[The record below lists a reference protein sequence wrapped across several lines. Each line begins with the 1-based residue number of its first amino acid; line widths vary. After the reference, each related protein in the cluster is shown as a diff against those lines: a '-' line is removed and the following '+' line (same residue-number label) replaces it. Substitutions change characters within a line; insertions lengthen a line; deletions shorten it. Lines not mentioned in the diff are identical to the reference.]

1 MTQLHLPDVTLICV
15 DTRTPDLALEAMRRS
30 MEQVRFGQ
38 VILFSDATTIA
49 DLPAGIDGV
58 EVMIDSILAYST
70 FMLRG
75 LLPHIAT
82 SHVLVVQWDGY
93 VVDAAQWDPKFL
105 EYDYIGALL
114 RGVPTNRMVGNGGFS
129 LRSRRLL
136 EATQDPEFVIEN
148 PEDLCICHTNRE
160 RLEEVHD
167 IRIAPAD
174 LAQHFSYERI
184 KPSCDTFGFHG
195 LFNMHEVLSSPELD
209 VLLRQIP
216 DQVAHTVDARDLC
229 RTLIGK
235 GQLEAAGV
243 ILAKRKALGLWD
255 NRTFRLRW
263 QHSFARLNRLV
274 RRQS

>member
-1 MTQLHLPDVTLICV
+1 M
-15 DTRTPDLALEAMRRS
+15 
-30 MEQVRFGQ
+30 
-38 VILFSDATTIA
+38 
-49 DLPAGIDGV
+49 
-58 EVMIDSILAYST
+58 
-70 FMLRG
+70 
-75 LLPHIAT
+75 
-82 SHVLVVQWDGY
+82 
-93 VVDAAQWDPKFL
+93 
-105 EYDYIGALL
+105 
-114 RGVPTNRMVGNGGFS
+114 
-129 LRSRRLL
+129 
-136 EATQDPEFVIEN
+136 IEN

-195 LFNMHEVLSSPELD
+195 LFNMHEVLSSQELD